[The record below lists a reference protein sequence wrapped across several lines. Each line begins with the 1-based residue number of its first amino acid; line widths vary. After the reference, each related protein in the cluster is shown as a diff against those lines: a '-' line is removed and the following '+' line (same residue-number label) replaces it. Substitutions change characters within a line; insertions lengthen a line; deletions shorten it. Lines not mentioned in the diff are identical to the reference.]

1 MNSALISMWLMGIG
15 IVLQFFGFAPKFYA
29 MLYKLNSVG
38 LEGDPVQKDFDL
50 ALGKKWF
57 GVTKE

>member
-1 MNSALISMWLMGIG
+1 MWLMGIG

-50 ALGKKWF
+50 SLGKKWF